1 MSTAPKVS
9 PVDAPHLAEMQF
21 ARPINRPY
29 KVDSLGVVNPPKALL
44 QRGAGQF
51 MYSPPPV
58 RKQLDKSLLD
68 PKEL

>member
-29 KVDSLGVVNPPKALL
+29 QVDSLGVVNPPKALL

-51 MYSPPPV
+51 TFSPPKYRRP
-58 RKQLDKSLLD
+58 LDKSLLD